1 MLCEVRS
8 LGLSGISGYEVRA
21 ECDLSAGLPAF
32 EIVGLPDA
40 AVKEARDRVRAA
52 IKNCG
57 FTFPVSRIT
66 VNLAPANQRKGG
78 TVYDLPILAGILAAG
93 GQLRLDGPDSAYVGE
108 LSLSGSLRP
117 VVGMLPMALAAR
129 RAGIKRLYVPAPSA
143 AEATLAGGL
152 EVYPVESVGQLAAH
166 LRGEAHLEP
175 AAAWTPGPDDFACPD
190 FADVK
195 GQENVKRALEIA
207 AAGGH
212 NLCMVGPPGSGKSML
227 ARRLPSI
234 LPDLTRREA
243 LEATEIHSVLG
254 LTTSE
259 HPLLVRRP
267 FRSPHHTVSAMGM
280 AGGGSS
286 PRPGEISLA
295 HNGVLFLDELP
306 EFSKEALETL
316 RQPLEDG
323 RVQISRVSGTAVFPA
338 RFMLVCAMNPCK
350 CGWYGYSDRCRCSPQ
365 AVEKYLS
372 RLSGPLLDR
381 IDLFVEVPPLDFDA
395 LRRHHG
401 PGGPG
406 PGGAGRPLRPRRPG
420 LQRPDGP
427 GGALPLLRPGRRL
440 PRRDEGGLRPDGPHR
455 PQLRPHP
462 PCGPHHRRS
471 GRGGG
476 RRRGAPGRSPPVPP
490 AGVPAAVG
498 PRTRVETG
506 PPLWTTK
513 SKLDIIVKLWERNPD
528 YMNEIILL
536 KLGELVLKGLN
547 RRTFEDRLV
556 ANARRRLQAHGKF
569 KVYTKQSTMYVEPQS
584 EDCDLD
590 GAWEAMTKLFGVVG
604 LSRARACAKDK
615 DAMLQTAVEYLGDR
629 LAAAKTF
636 KVESKRADKNFPM
649 TSIQLSQYVGGE
661 LDEKYPNLTVDVH
674 HPELTVYLEVR
685 DYAAYVHAD
694 PEPGAGGLPVGV
706 GGRAVSL
713 LSGGIDSPV
722 ASWMIA
728 KRGIALEMVHFFSYP
743 YTSEEAKQKVLTL
756 AKLLTPWCGRLTVH
770 VVPFT
775 AIQEELRRKCPEELF
790 TVLMRRFMM
799 RIAEAVAQRC
809 GAGAIVTGECLGQ
822 VASQTMEAMRATTA
836 VTTLPILRPVVGMDK
851 EEIVRIARRINT
863 FETSILPY
871 EDCCTVFTPRHPRLR
886 PVLGELEAAEAAL
899 DVEGLVKAAVDGI
912 ERVQV

>member
-166 LRGEAHLEP
+166 LRGEAPLEP
-175 AAAWTPGPDDFACPD
+175 AAAWTPGPEDFACPD

-234 LPDLTRREA
+234 LPDLTRR
-243 LEATEIHSVLG
+243 
-254 LTTSE
+254 
-259 HPLLVRRP
+259 
-267 FRSPHHTVSAMGM
+267 
-280 AGGGSS
+280 
-286 PRPGEISLA
+286 
-295 HNGVLFLDELP
+295 
-306 EFSKEALETL
+306 EALETL

-395 LRRHHG
+395 LSRRTPAEPSAAIKARVDGARAVQAARFG
-401 PGGPG
+401 PGGPACNDQMG
-406 PGGAGRPLRPRRPG
+406 PAELSRFCALDDACRAVMKGAFDRMGLTARSYDRILRV
-420 LQRPDGP
+420 
-427 GGALPLLRPGRRL
+427 A
-440 PRRDEGGLRPDGPHR
+440 
-455 PQLRPHP
+455 
-462 PCGPHHRRS
+462 
-471 GRGGG
+471 
-476 RRRGAPGRSPPVPP
+476 
-490 AGVPAAVG
+490 
-498 PRTRVETG
+498 RT
-506 PPLWTTK
+506 
-513 SKLDIIVKLWERNPD
+513 I
-528 YMNEIILL
+528 
-536 KLGELVLKGLN
+536 
-547 RRTFEDRLV
+547 
-556 ANARRRLQAHGKF
+556 A
-569 KVYTKQSTMYVEPQS
+569 
-584 EDCDLD
+584 DLD
-590 GAWEAMTKLFGVVG
+590 GA
-604 LSRARACAKDK
+604 
-615 DAMLQTAVEYLGDR
+615 
-629 LAAAKTF
+629 
-636 KVESKRADKNFPM
+636 
-649 TSIQLSQYVGGE
+649 
-661 LDEKYPNLTVDVH
+661 
-674 HPELTVYLEVR
+674 
-685 DYAAYVHAD
+685 
-694 PEPGAGGLPVGV
+694 
-706 GGRAVSL
+706 
-713 LSGGIDSPV
+713 
-722 ASWMIA
+722 
-728 KRGIALEMVHFFSYP
+728 
-743 YTSEEAKQKVLTL
+743 
-756 AKLLTPWCGRLTVH
+756 
-770 VVPFT
+770 
-775 AIQEELRRKCPEELF
+775 
-790 TVLMRRFMM
+790 
-799 RIAEAVAQRC
+799 EAVA
-809 GAGAIVTGECLGQ
+809 VEHL
-822 VASQTMEAMRATTA
+822 
-836 VTTLPILRPVVGMDK
+836 
-851 EEIVRIARRINT
+851 
-863 FETSILPY
+863 
-871 EDCCTVFTPRHPRLR
+871 
-886 PVLGELEAAEAAL
+886 AEAL
-899 DVEGLVKAAVDGI
+899 QYRPPEYL
-912 ERVQV
+912 RR

>member
-166 LRGEAHLEP
+166 LRGEAPLEP
-175 AAAWTPGPDDFACPD
+175 AAAWTPGPEDFACPD

-234 LPDLTRREA
+234 LPDLTRR
-243 LEATEIHSVLG
+243 
-254 LTTSE
+254 
-259 HPLLVRRP
+259 
-267 FRSPHHTVSAMGM
+267 
-280 AGGGSS
+280 
-286 PRPGEISLA
+286 
-295 HNGVLFLDELP
+295 
-306 EFSKEALETL
+306 EALETL

-395 LRRHHG
+395 LSRRTPAEPSAAIKARVDGARAVQAARFG
-401 PGGPG
+401 PGGPACNDQMG
-406 PGGAGRPLRPRRPG
+406 PAELSRFCALDDACRAVMKGAFDRMGLTARSYDRILRV
-420 LQRPDGP
+420 
-427 GGALPLLRPGRRL
+427 A
-440 PRRDEGGLRPDGPHR
+440 
-455 PQLRPHP
+455 
-462 PCGPHHRRS
+462 
-471 GRGGG
+471 
-476 RRRGAPGRSPPVPP
+476 
-490 AGVPAAVG
+490 
-498 PRTRVETG
+498 RT
-506 PPLWTTK
+506 
-513 SKLDIIVKLWERNPD
+513 I
-528 YMNEIILL
+528 
-536 KLGELVLKGLN
+536 
-547 RRTFEDRLV
+547 
-556 ANARRRLQAHGKF
+556 A
-569 KVYTKQSTMYVEPQS
+569 
-584 EDCDLD
+584 DLD
-590 GAWEAMTKLFGVVG
+590 GAGAV
-604 LSRARACAKDK
+604 
-615 DAMLQTAVEYLGDR
+615 AVEH
-629 LAAAKTF
+629 LAEA
-636 KVESKRADKNFPM
+636 
-649 TSIQLSQYVGGE
+649 LQYR
-661 LDEKYPNLTVDVH
+661 P
-674 HPELTVYLEVR
+674 PEY
-685 DYAAYVHAD
+685 
-694 PEPGAGGLPVGV
+694 
-706 GGRAVSL
+706 
-713 LSGGIDSPV
+713 
-722 ASWMIA
+722 
-728 KRGIALEMVHFFSYP
+728 
-743 YTSEEAKQKVLTL
+743 
-756 AKLLTPWCGRLTVH
+756 
-770 VVPFT
+770 
-775 AIQEELRRKCPEELF
+775 LRR
-790 TVLMRRFMM
+790 
-799 RIAEAVAQRC
+799 
-809 GAGAIVTGECLGQ
+809 
-822 VASQTMEAMRATTA
+822 
-836 VTTLPILRPVVGMDK
+836 
-851 EEIVRIARRINT
+851 
-863 FETSILPY
+863 
-871 EDCCTVFTPRHPRLR
+871 
-886 PVLGELEAAEAAL
+886 
-899 DVEGLVKAAVDGI
+899 
-912 ERVQV
+912 